1 MAIYC
6 NFACQLKNSDMSEYL
21 STNKRKITAPTFIK
35 MKQAGEKIA
44 MLTAY
49 DYTTAA
55 IIDEAGVDCILI
67 GDSASNVMAGN
78 ENTIPITVDQ
88 MIYHA
93 RAVVRAAQRALILC
107 DMPFGS
113 YQVSREDG
121 VRNAI
126 KIMKESG
133 VDAVKLEGGIEII
146 DTVKAIIDAG
156 IPVCGHLGLTPQS
169 VHKFGGY
176 GLRAKEQAEAEK
188 LIADAEALDKAGCFA
203 IVLEKVPA
211 ELAAKI
217 TQKVNCATIGI
228 GAGNGTDGQV
238 LVYADMLG
246 MNKGFKPK
254 FLRQYADLYSIMTDA
269 IGNYVG
275 DVKSSS
281 FPNESESY

>member
-113 YQVSREDG
+113 YQISREDG

-146 DTVKAIIDAG
+146 ETVKAIIDAG

-188 LIADAEALDKAGCFA
+188 LIADAEALDKVGCFA

-254 FLRQYADLYSIMTDA
+254 FLRQYADLHSIMTDA

>member
-1 MAIYC
+1 MTIYC

-113 YQVSREDG
+113 YQISREDG

-146 DTVKAIIDAG
+146 ETVKAIIDAG

-254 FLRQYADLYSIMTDA
+254 FLRQYADLHSIMTDA

>member
-121 VRNAI
+121 LRNAI

-146 DTVKAIIDAG
+146 ETVKAIIDAG

-217 TQKVNCATIGI
+217 TQKINCATIGI

-254 FLRQYADLYSIMTDA
+254 FLRQYADLHSIMTDA